1 MAEIM
6 VKVRENT
13 GTGASRADRRSG
25 MIPAVLYGEGVEA
38 PLHLI
43 VDKIPLEKLLAVHGQ
58 GSIVTV
64 KVKDQ
69 AEYPA
74 MIKDVQYHPV
84 RGQIIHVDFQ
94 GISLTKTMRTVVPI
108 VLEGTPEGI
117 KAGGVLQHQLRE
129 LEVECLPQDL
139 PEHVLAKISHLGL
152 AETLFVRD
160 LEVPEKVTVL
170 TDEDEVVVTVLA
182 PRAEAEEEEE
192 EEVAEGAAPE
202 TEVPAEEGD
211 KE

>member
-192 EEVAEGAAPE
+192 EVAEVPTLE

>member
-1 MAEIM
+1 
-6 VKVRENT
+6 
-13 GTGASRADRRSG
+13 
-25 MIPAVLYGEGVEA
+25 
-38 PLHLI
+38 LI
-43 VDKIPLEKLLAVHGQ
+43 VDRIPLEKLLAAHGQ

-192 EEVAEGAAPE
+192 EVAEVPTLE